1 MLFCPYKRKEEGISS
16 KAVVHILL
24 EQHCIYHF
32 SSVWAL
38 FKKKTPLQRG
48 QLELLTEG
56 SKATLSV
63 YGRAT
68 VSCLSHTLHQMAQIT
83 PLLPTT
89 CRGRKILQLSKW
101 NMQAALPKWVWN
113 IPETVTA
120 SFLPA
125 RGRPVTVSAFTVW
138 EHRWGCWD
146 EVQTKSC
153 EVCFHTGQEKSSE
166 SALLTK
172 TSLQHTGTVLSYL

>member
-1 MLFCPYKRKEEGISS
+1 MLFCPYKRKEERISS

-38 FKKKTPLQRG
+38 FKKKPSAKGTAGTANWGLKSNTQC
-48 QLELLTEG
+48 
-56 SKATLSV
+56 LS
-63 YGRAT
+63 GRAT

-83 PLLPTT
+83 PLLLTT
-89 CRGRKILQLSKW
+89 CRGRKIHQLSKW

-153 EVCFHTGQEKSSE
+153 EVCFHTGQEKSAE

>member
-38 FKKKTPLQRG
+38 FKKKPSAKGTAGTANWGLKSNTQC
-48 QLELLTEG
+48 
-56 SKATLSV
+56 LS
-63 YGRAT
+63 GRAT

-83 PLLPTT
+83 PLLLTT
-89 CRGRKILQLSKW
+89 CRGRKIHQLSKW

-120 SFLPA
+120 SCLQGA
-125 RGRPVTVSAFTVW
+125 D
-138 EHRWGCWD
+138 RWLYLLSQSGNTGEAAGMKCKQK
-146 EVQTKSC
+146 VVRFASTLGKKSQQSQHYWPKPHC
-153 EVCFHTGQEKSSE
+153 STQGQSS
-166 SALLTK
+166 LTCK
-172 TSLQHTGTVLSYL
+172 